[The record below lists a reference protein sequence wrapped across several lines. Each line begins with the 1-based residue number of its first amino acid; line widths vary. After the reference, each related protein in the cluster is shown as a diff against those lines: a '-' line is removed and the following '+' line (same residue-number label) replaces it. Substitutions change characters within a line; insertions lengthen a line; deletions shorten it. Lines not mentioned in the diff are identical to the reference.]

1 MMSFVL
7 WLRTHWT
14 PQNLLWTIWEWLEI
28 SVDNPFKSAMAMRMK
43 LTKIVQKYIRKR
55 IQDYF
60 RVPLSPVQLPKSKVI
75 QFWFMFTRHWSI
87 QVNYGINLNCWR
99 ILHLLIILILLSQL
113 EQLLQKINKTLR
125 TKLSLQLLKV
135 ILWVNLP
142 SNWMLCKLFSLL
154 YFMQGFVVCSPFH

>member
-60 RVPLSPVQLPKSKVI
+60 RVPLSLVQLSKSKAI
-75 QFWFMFTRHWSI
+75 QFWFMFIRHWLI
-87 QVNYGINLNCWR
+87 QVNCGINCTCWMV
-99 ILHLLIILILLSQL
+99 LLLLIMLILSSPS
-113 EQLLQKINKTLR
+113 EQLLLKENNFS
-125 TKLSLQLLKV
+125 SLKWSPKLLKE
-135 ILWVNLP
+135 
-142 SNWMLCKLFSLL
+142 LL
-154 YFMQGFVVCSPFH
+154 